1 MDQYDI
7 SKIVN
12 NTIQSSQYCIFSY
25 LSIEGTPTGK
35 ALSMPRKTDLN
46 GIYWFSTVN
55 HSEKVDGCRQYP
67 KASLYFFDPN
77 QFIGVSL
84 SGSVEVI
91 DDFEQKRAFWQD
103 GDEMFYPNGIDGDDY
118 VILKFTTQTGKLYA
132 QIQHFRFTADIL
144 G

>member
-1 MDQYDI
+1 MEQNDI

-12 NTIQSSQYCIFSY
+12 TTIQSSQNCIFSY
-25 LSIEGTPTGK
+25 LSIGGIPTGK
-35 ALSMPRKTDLN
+35 ALSMPRKMDPN
-46 GIYWFSTVN
+46 GIFWFSTVN

-67 KASLYFFDPN
+67 KASLYFYDPN

-91 DDFEQKRAFWQD
+91 DTPEQKRVFWQD
-103 GDEMFYPNGIDGDDY
+103 GDDMFYPNGIDGDDY

-132 QIQHFRFTADIL
+132 QIQHFYFTADIL
-144 G
+144 D

>member
-1 MDQYDI
+1 MEQNDI

-12 NTIQSSQYCIFSY
+12 NTIQSSQNCIFSY
-25 LSIEGTPTGK
+25 LSIGGIPTGK
-35 ALSMPRKTDLN
+35 ALSMPRKIDPN
-46 GIYWFSTVN
+46 GIFWFSTVN

-67 KASLYFFDPN
+67 KASLYFYDPG

-91 DDFEQKRAFWQD
+91 DNPEQKRVFWQD

-132 QIQHFRFTADIL
+132 QIQHFYFTADIL
-144 G
+144 D